1 MNENMFAYC
10 QGQIIRTPE
19 QFHYFEQY
27 QDRVASI
34 IGRNATNKLV
44 AEGLVSIS
52 LGGNDY
58 VNNYYL
64 LPVTVRSV
72 EYSIPAYTNFII
84 SEFEKYLAVISFLFS
99 MRFTTGFTSS
109 TSITMRRKLTDEL
122 AEILRAGSPQSSGS
136 VLGSFGV
143 CSYGEGNKV
152 QRWWMRCRAT
162 TSRGH
167 F

>member
-10 QGQIIRTPE
+10 QGQILRMPE
-19 QFHYFEQY
+19 QFHYFQQY

-84 SEFEKYLAVISFLFS
+84 SVWEV
-99 MRFTTGFTSS
+99 
-109 TSITMRRKLTDEL
+109 
-122 AEILRAGSPQSSGS
+122 SG
-136 VLGSFGV
+136 
-143 CSYGEGNKV
+143 GN
-152 QRWWMRCRAT
+152 
-162 TSRGH
+162 
-167 F
+167 

>member
-1 MNENMFAYC
+1 M
-10 QGQIIRTPE
+10 
-19 QFHYFEQY
+19 
-27 QDRVASI
+27 
-34 IGRNATNKLV
+34 
-44 AEGLVSIS
+44 SIS

-84 SEFEKYLAVISFLFS
+84 SEFEKYLAVTSFLFS

-109 TSITMRRKLTDEL
+109 KSITMRRKLTDEL

-136 VLGSFGV
+136 VLRSFGV

-152 QRWWMRCRAT
+152 QRW
-162 TSRGH
+162 
-167 F
+167 

>member
-10 QGQIIRTPE
+10 QGQILRMPE
-19 QFHYFEQY
+19 QFHHFQHY

-152 QRWWMRCRAT
+152 QRW
-162 TSRGH
+162 
-167 F
+167 